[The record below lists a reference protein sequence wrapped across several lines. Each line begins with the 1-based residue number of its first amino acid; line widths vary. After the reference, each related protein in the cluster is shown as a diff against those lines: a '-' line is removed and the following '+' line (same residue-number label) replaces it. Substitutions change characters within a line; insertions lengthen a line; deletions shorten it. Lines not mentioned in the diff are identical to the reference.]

1 VDQDTQQFD
10 GKNQQS
16 ETTPEVGPDTGQ
28 ETTGEVAAVNAAAEA
43 AATDSAAGAVSE
55 PTTSEPA
62 SSMNSDERKAALEAI
77 IYAADEPATIE
88 QLAKALDEPKAAV
101 QAALDELVA
110 NYAVE
115 SRGIEIRGVAGGYK
129 MYTKPQHHDLVRR
142 FIKSLRP
149 PLRLTMPALETLAV
163 ISYKQPVTAPEIQ
176 EIRGVNTSGV
186 IKTLL
191 DKKLITTA
199 GRKEVIGRPILYRT
213 SKEFLM
219 RFGLSDLGELPSLK
233 EFEALAREA
242 LGTDEGVAESDAGDE
257 SVLDSVEPTEAEAV
271 AELEASASADAVHG
285 GESLPMVDEATATA
299 RASDDEP
306 SAPKQFE
313 QSISPDVVEAIAS
326 HPTEAAEATESQSE
340 AQSDATDAGTAMTE
354 TADSH
359 RDSTA
364 TASESAEAA
373 SETHPTAESF
383 ESIEPHAEHVEAVS
397 SESHSDQASSEHL
410 SPDSETVSAHGEAA
424 ESAFAESEQPARTI
438 GMSAETPE
446 TSFAATEYESS
457 IDADTTAHEISDEIL
472 AQLTQGIEIEVS
484 ADSLAALSSS
494 EIPAEEAPAQFYSS
508 DAEPERDLVPNAQ
521 SSENVAEQSSEHKTE
536 NDSPDEPEKS
546 RRAAAGE

>member
-1 VDQDTQQFD
+1 M
-10 GKNQQS
+10 S
-16 ETTPEVGPDTGQ
+16 
-28 ETTGEVAAVNAAAEA
+28 
-43 AATDSAAGAVSE
+43 
-55 PTTSEPA
+55 
-62 SSMNSDERKAALEAI
+62 SDERKAALEAI

-88 QLAKALDEPKAAV
+88 QLAKALGEPKPAV

-110 NYAVE
+110 SYASD

-257 SVLDSVEPTEAEAV
+257 SVLDSVEPTEAEAA
-271 AELEASASADAVHG
+271 AELEAAASADL
-285 GESLPMVDEATATA
+285 GEAPAPMAKEAAA
-299 RASDDEP
+299 GAGSESEESSVPR
-306 SAPKQFE
+306 QFE
-313 QSISPDVVEAIAS
+313 QSISPDVEEAIAA
-326 HPTEAAEATESQSE
+326 HPAEAEATSEHETTPIDAVAGSAESNELAQAQETHAVAE
-340 AQSDATDAGTAMTE
+340 AIEAPEA
-354 TADSH
+354 ADQPGEP
-359 RDSTA
+359 
-364 TASESAEAA
+364 ASESVDTVAQSRDLQESQVSYAE
-373 SETHPTAESF
+373 
-383 ESIEPHAEHVEAVS
+383 VEG
-397 SESHSDQASSEHL
+397 
-410 SPDSETVSAHGEAA
+410 T
-424 ESAFAESEQPARTI
+424 EQ
-438 GMSAETPE
+438 
-446 TSFAATEYESS
+446 
-457 IDADTTAHEISDEIL
+457 EISDEIL

-484 ADSLAALSSS
+484 ADSLAALSGADA
-494 EIPAEEAPAQFYSS
+494 PTTDAPAQFYSS
-508 DAEPERDLVPNAQ
+508 DAEPERQPLPSAQ
-521 SSENVAEQSSEHKTE
+521 ATE
-536 NDSPDEPEKS
+536 ITADQTDSPNSESKSEPEKS
-546 RRAAAGE
+546 RGAAAGE